1 MIGYWLG
8 QQQARECREMCARAA
23 EWLSGRQDGALEESR
38 LESAVAE
45 ASKEQKREE
54 VSPEVPAEV
63 KDSIAAAD
71 KEPEAAANTEAVE
84 EKKAVEARIRGLFP
98 RELRMP
104 TDTPPKNGW
113 TYDFT
118 PVAQPPS

>member
-45 ASKEQKREE
+45 ALMSLRTLPCRSVTLAGSSLTVQ
-54 VSPEVPAEV
+54 
-63 KDSIAAAD
+63 D
-71 KEPEAAANTEAVE
+71 
-84 EKKAVEARIRGLFP
+84 RGLSCP
-98 RELRMP
+98 YSAGS
-104 TDTPPKNGW
+104 TW
-113 TYDFT
+113 
-118 PVAQPPS
+118 